1 MAWDPVWEQIF
12 ISQAWGRYP
21 GEDVI
26 RFVARNFYAAPDR
39 ASVRFLEVGFGTGTN
54 LWFLAREGFSANG
67 IEGSQSA
74 ESIARERL
82 NIECPNWNTAPHNG
96 ELVVGDMLQLPWPD
110 ATFDALID
118 SEAVY
123 CNDFEESC
131 RIYREMHRVAKP
143 GGKLFVRTFA
153 TGCWGDGIGTAVG
166 HRRFVADAGPMANKG
181 PSRFTSEAELVE
193 LLGPWKICEINLI
206 TRSLVAQ
213 AQVVREWVVEAE
225 KNSI

>member
-12 ISQAWGRYP
+12 TSQAWGRYP

-26 RFVARNFYAAPDR
+26 RFIARNFYAAPDR

-54 LWFLAREGFSANG
+54 LWFLAREGFTASG
-67 IEGSQSA
+67 IEGSKAA
-74 ESIARERL
+74 EAIARERL
-82 NIECPNWNTAPHNG
+82 DSECPAWRVAPRNG
-96 ELVVGDMLQLPWPD
+96 ELVVGDMMKLAWPD

-153 TGCWGDGIGTAVG
+153 TGSWGDGIGTAVG
-166 HRRFVADAGPMANKG
+166 RRRYVAEDGPLAGKG
-181 PSRFTSEAELVE
+181 PSRFTAEDELVE
-193 LLGPWKICEINLI
+193 LLGPWQINEVNLI
-206 TRSLVAQ
+206 TRCLDAQ
-213 AQVVREWVVEAE
+213 RHVIREWIVEAE
-225 KNSI
+225 KVHE

>member
-1 MAWDPVWEQIF
+1 MAWDPVWEQIYT
-12 ISQAWGRYP
+12 SQAWGRYP

-26 RFVARNFYAAPDR
+26 RFVARNFYATPDR

-67 IEGSQSA
+67 IEGSKAA
-74 ESIARERL
+74 EAIARERL
-82 NIECPNWNTAPHNG
+82 DNECPGWRSSPRNG
-96 ELVVGDMLQLPWPD
+96 ELVVGDMMKLHWPD

-131 RIYREMHRVAKP
+131 RIYREMHRVTKP

-166 HRRFVADAGPMANKG
+166 TRRYISDAGPMTGKG
-181 PSRFTSEAELVE
+181 PSRFTAEDELAELLV
-193 LLGPWKICEINLI
+193 PWKINEINLI
-206 TRSLVAQ
+206 TRSLDAQ
-213 AQVVREWVVEAE
+213 RQVVREWVVEAE
-225 KNSI
+225 KARV

>member
-12 ISQAWGRYP
+12 TSQAWGRYP

-26 RFVARNFYAAPDR
+26 RFVARNFYATPDR
-39 ASVRFLEVGFGTGTN
+39 ASIRFLEVGFGTGTN

-67 IEGSQSA
+67 IEGSKGA
-74 ESIARERL
+74 EAIARERL
-82 NIECPNWNTAPHNG
+82 DNECPGWSAAPRNG
-96 ELVVGDMLQLPWPD
+96 ELVVGDMMKLQWPD

-131 RIYREMHRVAKP
+131 RIYREMHRVTKP

-166 HRRFVADAGPMANKG
+166 TRRYIADAGPMAGKG
-181 PSRFTSEAELVE
+181 PSRFTAEDELAE
-193 LLGPWKICEINLI
+193 LLGPWKINEINLI
-206 TRSLVAQ
+206 TRSLDAQ
-213 AQVVREWVVEAE
+213 RQVVREWVVEAE
-225 KNSI
+225 KALA